1 MKSPLAVFIR
11 YQVDL
16 FGSNRGSG
24 TATRSLA
31 AGGKDGEA
39 AQQRASEPFPQVR
52 VGSTS
57 PRFPLLA
64 ALLHAATSH
73 GCVTAWSHPKRMP
86 TAQAF
91 VGFRSIAASW
101 SSVTP
106 HLCFLQGERTEIRL
120 GVHGCQ
126 AQRHLQHKPALPGY
140 LNVQPDD
147 PQVPLRHPDVQHKHR
162 FISLPRYSG
171 KLSLTTTGLNLQKE

>member
-1 MKSPLAVFIR
+1 M
-11 YQVDL
+11 
-16 FGSNRGSG
+16 GSQHSR
-24 TATRSLA
+24 
-31 AGGKDGEA
+31 EP
-39 AQQRASEPFPQVR
+39 ASEPFPQVR

-64 ALLHAATSH
+64 ALLHTATSH
-73 GCVTAWSHPKRMP
+73 GCVTAQSHPKWML

-91 VGFRSIAASW
+91 VGFRSTAASR

-106 HLCFLQGERTEIRL
+106 RLCFLQGERTEVGL
-120 GVHGCQ
+120 GVHGCH
-126 AQRHLQHKPALPGY
+126 AQWRLQHKPTLPGY

-147 PQVPLRHPDVQHKHR
+147 PQVPLRHPDVQHKYS

-171 KLSLTTTGLNLQKE
+171 KLSFTTTGLNLQKK